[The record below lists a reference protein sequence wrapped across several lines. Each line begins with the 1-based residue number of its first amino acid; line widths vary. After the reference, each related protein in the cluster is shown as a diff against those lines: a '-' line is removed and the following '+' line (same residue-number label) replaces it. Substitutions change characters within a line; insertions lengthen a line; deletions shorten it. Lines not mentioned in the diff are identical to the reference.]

1 MDRVDLTGTRGT
13 AIYLVHYSHS
23 WPRSAYSPT
32 LQNHMTKYNFKP
44 NFLQLGIGIGMI
56 LYKVIFD
63 YLWPMLFP

>member
-1 MDRVDLTGTRGT
+1 
-13 AIYLVHYSHS
+13 
-23 WPRSAYSPT
+23 
-32 LQNHMTKYNFKP
+32 MTKYNFKP